1 MDTDSHCNTFPLHE
15 AVVSGY
21 FETVK
26 SLIENGYC
34 VNTMH
39 YDRVTPLH
47 MACLKGNIQ
56 IVCYLI
62 KKGAWVNVQSI
73 DNSTPLCDASAG
85 GNIECVKILL
95 EAGAWVN
102 PPLLLSTPLHE
113 ASLRGNAEIVS
124 LLIKA
129 GAVINSSDLHYG
141 TPLHAVCSMREPN
154 VECIRTLLKAGAKV
168 NAIKIHKTPLH
179 LIALNSQCV
188 EGAKVLL
195 SYGANVYQKDLNG
208 RKPRQL
214 CDPNSDLALFLLL
227 CETQPKSLKLCC
239 RLAIIKHLG
248 ASSLKCLASL
258 PIPSLIL
265 RYLE

>member
-1 MDTDSHCNTFPLHE
+1 MEDIAREGPVTLAQQLLMEKKLNRCYTDGKAAAEERQLRQYGHTKYCPEATTYMDTDSHCNTFPLHE

-113 ASLRGNAEIVS
+113 ASLRGR
-124 LLIKA
+124 
-129 GAVINSSDLHYG
+129 SS
-141 TPLHAVCSMREPN
+141 
-154 VECIRTLLKAGAKV
+154 
-168 NAIKIHKTPLH
+168 
-179 LIALNSQCV
+179 
-188 EGAKVLL
+188 
-195 SYGANVYQKDLNG
+195 
-208 RKPRQL
+208 
-214 CDPNSDLALFLLL
+214 
-227 CETQPKSLKLCC
+227 
-239 RLAIIKHLG
+239 II
-248 ASSLKCLASL
+248 
-258 PIPSLIL
+258 IIT
-265 RYLE
+265 

>member
-1 MDTDSHCNTFPLHE
+1 
-15 AVVSGY
+15 
-21 FETVK
+21 
-26 SLIENGYC
+26 
-34 VNTMH
+34 MH

-56 IVCYLI
+56 I
-62 KKGAWVNVQSI
+62 VNVQSI

-113 ASLRGNAEIVS
+113 ASLR
-124 LLIKA
+124 
-129 GAVINSSDLHYG
+129 
-141 TPLHAVCSMREPN
+141 
-154 VECIRTLLKAGAKV
+154 
-168 NAIKIHKTPLH
+168 
-179 LIALNSQCV
+179 

-195 SYGANVYQKDLNG
+195 SYGANIYQKDLNG